1 MSAIYNPSDEVYV
14 KFEINAPT
22 QPDTFYVKLRSNTHI
37 TNENFLNYV
46 NAGLYDNTMFHR
58 SIPEFVIQ
66 GGGWQAP
73 TVAAD
78 QPGSNPVRIPNLF
91 SSIRNEPFN
100 SNTLGTIAMSK
111 LGGQPDSATSQFF
124 FNLVDNANPL
134 DSDNGGYTVFG
145 SVVGDGLAVLRSM
158 ESANGGKTWDASTYY
173 SNTALVDLPL
183 WRDPPVSNIIQPQ
196 DFIVLKKVS
205 VVDKAEALS
214 TTTPRPTTTTTS
226 TTTTTTTTTST
237 TTTTTT
243 TTTAAPVPG
252 SIGTKTI
259 STKPTNIKIIQQIES
274 DYLATLF
281 FEISPFEAARAHP
294 FVIHLEV
301 LKTSTGSGG
310 TYEKLPQIT
319 VASSASPQDHSAVD
333 IAPSDKQN
341 LSMLGGTVYMCT
353 FRLDT
358 LYESLVP
365 EIDFVN
371 GREFRSYLSHS
382 GAESDYSYFV
392 IDPITNTSS
401 PTVEANT
408 PTLVKRDIAP
418 DHEPFREDFLD
429 ASYGQPTLT
438 QPRQLVVFVPPDYVG
453 ASPTPPPT
461 ETATTTTAIPPDL
474 PVGTR
479 IIDSPK
485 PLGVQISF
493 LSPKFAD
500 REFSSDHRLFPGMN
514 INNQYP
520 IINVAFDFL
529 TLHKI
534 FQQIGVDEFA
544 RRSGNYLGWDIRME
558 PVSAGDQMYGW
569 KIEDECDLFGK
580 DHILSSAG
588 VCGSERKMNEIN
600 PVIFKFYYIFTP
612 NDVTTLDL
620 NTPNVT
626 LYKFHETTDIHK
638 TLAHSPRNSYTIQQ
652 AHYFVNQDS
661 WDRTNDSEVSNA
673 MGNPLRRRGL
683 NENQLLS
690 NTESPFN
697 RESIDSKIFK
707 HGPGKYKI
715 GMSITLGFDE
725 FSSAPIYG
733 KESEIEFNKEILD
746 VVVDAPALDPTNPIA
761 PAPAVTTTTIA
772 PTRITRHVNRFTTSI
787 DLARVPFL
795 EFQSLNTMNETY
807 YSEGDGNLSTYG
819 FRGHNTNQY
828 KNGGLPFT
836 EQQIQENEDL
846 RSIPSILSGGFRRDS
861 NGIPLRQ
868 VESNLRNAPIL
879 LCEPFLY
886 PDSTT
891 EQGAELQGY
900 YSGNQQ
906 WVFNEFY
913 VTMRSGSMMMSAI
926 REIRSRLSREN
937 AIQSDNPVALT
948 NIFVDLILD
957 GSVLTTETLPVW
969 AERSVFSSTAMSTF
983 NGVLKFRVD
992 HLIDHTRIMT
1002 QGLNFSYVVRDSRNI
1017 LQPSNGTI
1025 TTWNPPCATVPTTT
1039 AAPTATTTASPV
1051 TTTTTTEPPEW
1062 IQIG

>member
-1 MSAIYNPSDEVYV
+1 MTV
-14 KFEINAPT
+14 
-22 QPDTFYVKLRSNTHI
+22 LSN
-37 TNENFLNYV
+37 
-46 NAGLYDNTMFHR
+46 
-58 SIPEFVIQ
+58 
-66 GGGWQAP
+66 
-73 TVAAD
+73 
-78 QPGSNPVRIPNLF
+78 
-91 SSIRNEPFN
+91 
-100 SNTLGTIAMSK
+100 
-111 LGGQPDSATSQFF
+111 
-124 FNLVDNANPL
+124 
-134 DSDNGGYTVFG
+134 
-145 SVVGDGLAVLRSM
+145 
-158 ESANGGKTWDASTYY
+158 
-173 SNTALVDLPL
+173 
-183 WRDPPVSNIIQPQ
+183 
-196 DFIVLKKVS
+196 
-205 VVDKAEALS
+205 
-214 TTTPRPTTTTTS
+214 
-226 TTTTTTTTTST
+226 
-237 TTTTTT
+237 
-243 TTTAAPVPG
+243 
-252 SIGTKTI
+252 IGTKTI

-301 LKTSTGSGG
+301 LTTNTGRGG

-319 VASSASPQDHSAVD
+319 VASSASPQDHPAVD

-341 LSMLGGTVYMCT
+341 LSVLGGTVYMCT

-392 IDPITNTSS
+392 VNPITTSTSS
-401 PTVEANT
+401 TVEANT
-408 PTLVKRDIAP
+408 PTIVKRDIAP

-453 ASPTPPPT
+453 ASATPPPT

-485 PLGVQISF
+485 PRGVQISF
-493 LSPKFAD
+493 FSLKYGD
-500 REFSSDHRLFPGMN
+500 REFSSSHRLFPGMN

-534 FQQIGVDEFA
+534 FQQIGVDNFV
-544 RRSGNYLGWDIRME
+544 RRSGNRLGYDIRME
-558 PVSAGDQMYGW
+558 AVSAGDQMYGFR
-569 KIEDECDLFGK
+569 IEDECELFGK
-580 DHILSSAG
+580 DHLLSPAG
-588 VCGSERKMNEIN
+588 VCGSERKMNNIN
-600 PVIFKFYYIFTP
+600 PVTFKFYYIFTP

-626 LYKFHETTDIHK
+626 LYKFHETTHIHK
-638 TLAHSPRNSYTIQQ
+638 TLAHTNLNGYTVQQ

-661 WDRTNDSEVSNA
+661 WNRANESEISNA

-683 NENQLLS
+683 NENQLLT
-690 NTESPFN
+690 NEVTHFTGVTNPFR
-697 RESIDSKIFK
+697 REVIDSKIFK

-715 GMSITLGFDE
+715 GMSITLGFNE

-733 KESEIEFNKEILD
+733 KESDIEFNKEILD
-746 VVVDAPALDPTNPIA
+746 VVVDAPALDPTNPLA
-761 PAPAVTTTTIA
+761 PAPTTTTTTTTPA
-772 PTRITRHVNRFTTSI
+772 PITRHVNRFITSI
-787 DLARVPFL
+787 DLVRVPFL
-795 EFQSLNTMNETY
+795 EFQSLNTINETY
-807 YSEGDGNLSTYG
+807 YSEGG
-819 FRGHNTNQY
+819 FNAPINGFLGHNTNQY

-913 VTMRSGSMMMSAI
+913 VTMRSGYMMASI
-926 REIRSRLSREN
+926 REIKSKLSAEN
-937 AIQSDNPVALT
+937 HRGSDNLVALT

-957 GSVLTTETLPVW
+957 GSVLITETIPVW
-969 AERSVFSSTAMSTF
+969 AEGSVKGNLGRPAFNELIASPF

-1002 QGLNFSYVVRDSRNI
+1002 ERLNFSFVVRDSRNV
-1017 LQPSNGTI
+1017 LQPSNGI
-1025 TTWNPPCATVPTTT
+1025 IATWNPPCATAPTTT
-1039 AAPTATTTASPV
+1039 DAPTITTTVSPV